1 MENALQW
8 KAAINYVELPTVLM
22 IYVCGGYEGG
32 NGDVQEKGCK
42 TWHNHLKAGRPNFLP
57 LKWELKA

>member
-1 MENALQW
+1 
-8 KAAINYVELPTVLM
+8 VELPTVLM

-57 LKWELKA
+57 LK